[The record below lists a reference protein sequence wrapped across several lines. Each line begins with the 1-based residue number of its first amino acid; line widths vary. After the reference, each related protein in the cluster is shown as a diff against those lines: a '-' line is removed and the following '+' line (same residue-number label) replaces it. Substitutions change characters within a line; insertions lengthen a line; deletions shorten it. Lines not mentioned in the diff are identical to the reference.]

1 MKKIFTLI
9 SMIFAFS
16 MGTMAQDIIWSEDF
30 SNYEANDVPSGG
42 TYNYACTDNGTN
54 FTKVYNENLAGGEK
68 PELLIGK
75 KNSKAKNPDVLG
87 TFAATVN
94 LNGKSGD
101 MNLSFKSN
109 NKLTVT
115 VSGAT
120 IGENTGTGNDYVY
133 PLTGASGS
141 LTITFTN
148 NTSSNIRLDNIKL
161 FQGAAKKPAGL
172 SWGTSARTV
181 TIGADDNV
189 FPTLS
194 NTNNLTIKYS
204 SSEPT
209 VATIASDG
217 TITLVAAG
225 ATVITA
231 ESDETD
237 EFDAGKAQYTLTV
250 KEAIDPDAKGQKNN
264 PYTVAEAIE
273 VINALAD
280 GATTSG
286 KFYVEGYVVDITSI
300 DIETYY
306 NATFTIADA
315 ANGTTTVTAFRLKGL
330 SNSDIKDANYIKSGD
345 KVILYGQLQKYGTSP
360 NTTPEV
366 KSGYIYSLNG
376 ATTGIDAVKTV
387 DAQFDGKIYN
397 LAGQEVTK
405 SYKGIVIKNGKKVV
419 IK

>member
-42 TYNYACTDNGTN
+42 TYNYVCTDNGTN
-54 FTKVYNENLAGGEK
+54 ATKVYNENIAGGEK

-148 NTSSNIRLDNIKL
+148 NTTGNIRLDNIKL

-172 SWGTSARTV
+172 SWGTSSRTV
-181 TIGADDNV
+181 TIGADDNN
-189 FPTLS
+189 FPTLT
-194 NTNNLTIKYS
+194 NANNLTIKYS
-204 SSEPT
+204 SSDPT
-209 VATIASDG
+209 IATIATDG

-225 ATVITA
+225 STVITA

-237 EFDAGKAQYTLTV
+237 EFEAGKAQYTLNV
-250 KEAIDPDAKGQKNN
+250 NAAIDDNAKGQKNN
-264 PYTVAEAIE
+264 PYTVAEALAGAAENKVYVKGVVTDIEEESTEHGNVTFNFGETATSTTKMKAYRVKFLEKKDYSTAGLIKVGDE
-273 VINALAD
+273 VIVYGNITKYNEVNQIA
-280 GATTSG
+280 SG
-286 KFYVEGYVVDITSI
+286 
-300 DIETYY
+300 
-306 NATFTIADA
+306 
-315 ANGTTTVTAFRLKGL
+315 
-330 SNSDIKDANYIKSGD
+330 
-345 KVILYGQLQKYGTSP
+345 
-360 NTTPEV
+360 
-366 KSGYIYSLNG
+366 GYIYSLNG
-376 ATTGIDAVKTV
+376 VTTNINKITADKAIDAN
-387 DAQFDGKIYN
+387 APMYN

>member
-42 TYNYACTDNGTN
+42 TYNYVCTDNGTN
-54 FTKVYNENLAGGEK
+54 ATKVYNENIAGGEK

-148 NTSSNIRLDNIKL
+148 NTTGNIRLDNIKL

-181 TIGADDNV
+181 TIGADDNN
-189 FPTLS
+189 FPTLT
-194 NTNNLTIKYS
+194 NANNLTIKYS
-204 SSEPT
+204 SSDPT
-209 VATIASDG
+209 IATIATDG

-225 ATVITA
+225 STVITA

-237 EFDAGKAQYTLTV
+237 EFEAGKAQYTLNV
-250 KEAIDPDAKGQKNN
+250 NAAIDDNAKGQKNN
-264 PYTVAEAIE
+264 PYTVAEALAGAAENKVYVKGVVTDIEEESTEHGNVTFNFGETATSTTKMKAYRVKFLEKKDYSTAGLIKVGDE
-273 VINALAD
+273 VIVYGNITKYNEVNQIA
-280 GATTSG
+280 SG
-286 KFYVEGYVVDITSI
+286 
-300 DIETYY
+300 
-306 NATFTIADA
+306 
-315 ANGTTTVTAFRLKGL
+315 
-330 SNSDIKDANYIKSGD
+330 
-345 KVILYGQLQKYGTSP
+345 
-360 NTTPEV
+360 
-366 KSGYIYSLNG
+366 GYIYSLNG
-376 ATTGIDAVKTV
+376 VTTNINKITADKAIDAN
-387 DAQFDGKIYN
+387 APMYN

>member
-1 MKKIFTLI
+1 
-9 SMIFAFS
+9 
-16 MGTMAQDIIWSEDF
+16 
-30 SNYEANDVPSGG
+30 
-42 TYNYACTDNGTN
+42 
-54 FTKVYNENLAGGEK
+54 
-68 PELLIGK
+68 
-75 KNSKAKNPDVLG
+75 
-87 TFAATVN
+87 
-94 LNGKSGD
+94 

-120 IGENTGTGNDYVY
+120 IGDNTGTGNDYVY

-237 EFDAGKAQYTLTV
+237 EFEAGKAQYTLTV
-250 KEAIDPDAKGQKNN
+250 KEAIDPDAKG
-264 PYTVAEAIE
+264 
-273 VINALAD
+273 
-280 GATTSG
+280 
-286 KFYVEGYVVDITSI
+286 
-300 DIETYY
+300 
-306 NATFTIADA
+306 
-315 ANGTTTVTAFRLKGL
+315 
-330 SNSDIKDANYIKSGD
+330 
-345 KVILYGQLQKYGTSP
+345 
-360 NTTPEV
+360 PE
-366 KSGYIYSLNG
+366 K
-376 ATTGIDAVKTV
+376 
-387 DAQFDGKIYN
+387 
-397 LAGQEVTK
+397 
-405 SYKGIVIKNGKKVV
+405 
-419 IK
+419 